1 MKKLLTHV
9 CDSSNNGH
17 WPRVVE
23 SSQEVKL
30 IELEAEVQLPDV
42 AGVDGPGEVAPEE
55 AGGGVHVPG
64 EEADWRL
71 VAVQLPA
78 ASVLQEVVT
87 KRWSRRV

>member
-1 MKKLLTHV
+1 MAY
-9 CDSSNNGH
+9 NGH

-23 SSQEVKL
+23 CSQEVKL

-64 EEADWRL
+64 EETDRRL

-78 ASVLQEVVT
+78 ASILQEVVT
-87 KRWSRRV
+87 QRWSRCV